1 MSPFKPVIPLMPI
14 IDIVVVGRPLIEV
27 LAAGVVMARDIM
39 IDGSELA
46 ARSVV
51 GIIIVVM
58 GCMADMVVIMLL
70 MGMDCCI
77 VILGIALL
85 MDMGC
90 CMVIMGIIILGAPPG
105 GLAAALSMSPK
116 RAHVAMTMRT
126 GT

>member
-1 MSPFKPVIPLMPI
+1 MPI

-105 GLAAALSMSPK
+105 GLAAALSRSPNM
-116 RAHVAMTMRT
+116 AHIARTVRT